1 MFICTFAIVESLAM
15 LYKNSKAMQESLC
28 FPVSFNIFSLAVP
41 DILLTHTTHLL
52 TYLYNTSLN
61 RMYPFFVR
69 IRACQWHATI
79 FKLKFLTVRFLAF
92 ILSWLFVGSKNL
104 W

>member
-41 DILLTHTTHLL
+41 DNLLTHTHTHTHTL
-52 TYLYNTSLN
+52 
-61 RMYPFFVR
+61 
-69 IRACQWHATI
+69 
-79 FKLKFLTVRFLAF
+79 
-92 ILSWLFVGSKNL
+92 
-104 W
+104 

>member
-1 MFICTFAIVESLAM
+1 
-15 LYKNSKAMQESLC
+15 MQESLC

-41 DILLTHTTHLL
+41 DILHTHTHTHLL

-61 RMYPFFVR
+61 RLYPFFVR

-79 FKLKFLTVRFLAF
+79 FKLKFLTVGFLAF